1 MNKPKL
7 DHLYRM
13 TDMVGIAEH
22 CLIATPDLR
31 EGYCVD
37 DNARALQVA
46 LRLKE
51 EKLVDIY
58 LKFLVSAAGKYSYK
72 NDLNQNLVWENE
84 SIGENFGRAMAGLAD
99 TIKLGLRDDQ
109 KLTGMFLFDQYVKYI
124 EKVESLRSKAWL
136 IYGLLVRDQCSSKL
150 GSVLENYIKVKISK
164 KKIGQMSK
172 YDFKKMA
179 IILSDE
185 LITSYEKN
193 SDISWRWFEDKIT
206 YDIGRLPWA
215 LFWAYSVFGNIK
227 YLNIAKES
235 LDLLLEQIYDK
246 KLDCFSFPGY
256 RGWFEKNGKKALF
269 VQQPIEAGS
278 VVEACTEAFSV
289 TKEKKY
295 LDWAQKALDWYHGRN
310 ILGARMVDQN
320 TGGVYDGLEEKGINL
335 NQGAESLL
343 SYLLARL
350 SVQFMPRKARQS
362 VGVSFNKG
370 SSFVQ

>member
-1 MNKPKL
+1 
-7 DHLYRM
+7 
-13 TDMVGIAEH
+13 MVGIAEH

-58 LKFLVSAAGKYSYK
+58 LKFLVSAAGKNSFK
-72 NDLNQNLVWENE
+72 NDLNQNLVWQNE
-84 SIGENFGRAMAGLAD
+84 GLGENFGRAMAGLAA
-99 TIKLGLRDDQ
+99 TAKLGLRDDQ

-136 IYGLLVRDQCSSKL
+136 IYGLLVRNQCNPKL
-150 GSVLENYIKVKISK
+150 ESVLENYIKVKISQ

-179 IILSDE
+179 KMLADE

-206 YDIGRLPWA
+206 YDNGRLPWA
-215 LFWAYSVFGNIK
+215 LFWAYSVFGDLK
-227 YLNIAKES
+227 YLNTARKS
-235 LDLLLEQIYDK
+235 LDFLLKQIYDK

-256 RGWFEKNGKKALF
+256 RGWFEKNGNRSIF
-269 VQQPIEAGS
+269 GQQPIEAGS

-295 LDWAQKALDWYHGRN
+295 LDWAKKALDWYHGRN
-310 ILGARMVDQN
+310 ILGTKMVDQN
-320 TGGVYDGLEEKGINL
+320 TGGVYDGLEKEGVNL

-350 SVQFMPRKARQS
+350 SFED
-362 VGVSFNKG
+362 
-370 SSFVQ
+370 

>member
-1 MNKPKL
+1 MKNKTNLGIKL

-13 TDMVGIAEH
+13 TDSVGILEH
-22 CLIATPDLR
+22 SIIATPDLR

-58 LKFLVSAAGKYSYK
+58 LKFLVSAAGEYGFK
-72 NDLNQNLVWENE
+72 NDMNQNLVWENE

-99 TIKLGLRDDQ
+99 TAKLGLRDDQ
-109 KLTGMFLFDQYVKYI
+109 KLTGVFLFDLYVKYI
-124 EKVESLRSKAWL
+124 EKVEPIRSKAWL
-136 IYGLLVRDQCSSKL
+136 IYGLLARDQCSPKL
-150 GSVLENYIKVKISK
+150 EPVLENYIKVKISQ

-172 YDFKKMA
+172 YDFKKIA
-179 IILSDE
+179 KRLSEE

-193 SDISWRWFEDKIT
+193 SGISWRWFEDEIT

-215 LFWAYSVFGNIK
+215 LFWAYSVFGDIK
-227 YLNIAKES
+227 YLNIARES
-235 LDLLLEQIYDK
+235 LDFLLEQIYDK

-256 RGWFEKNGKKALF
+256 QGWFEKNGNRSIF
-269 VQQPIEAGS
+269 GQQPIEAGS

-295 LDWAQKALDWYHGRN
+295 LDWAKKALDWYSGKN
-310 ILGARMVDQN
+310 ILGAKMVDQN
-320 TGGVYDGLEEKGINL
+320 TGGVYDGLEKEGVNL

-350 SVQFMPRKARQS
+350 SFED
-362 VGVSFNKG
+362 
-370 SSFVQ
+370 